1 MKVFG
6 LDTESDLIIV
16 AEIGVNHEGS
26 VKAAR
31 NMIKQASDC
40 GVHAVK
46 LQSYTPEKFT
56 SSSNAERL
64 KRVKRFSLSKSEHI
78 ELASFANDLGVGFF
92 STPVSEDWVETLASI
107 GGAIKI
113 ASGDIDFAPVLM
125 SAAKT
130 DLPIILSTGCSEC
143 REVDLAVQLIS
154 NVRGKDCMAESL
166 ALMHCVSQ
174 YPAKLGDCNL
184 ASIDF
189 MAKRYGLAVGWS
201 NHVVGPLACY
211 AATAMGASIIEVHIT
226 DQKEGRDFRD
236 HSISFDFSELS
247 ELVNNLLDIRRSA
260 GVIGKRPTEG
270 ELLIKGDIRKGLVA
284 SQDLKRDTILA
295 DDDISYA
302 RPAHGYKASER
313 RKIIGKKLL
322 TAVKKGEI
330 FYPDLF

>member
-6 LDTESDLIIV
+6 LDTTSDLIIV

-26 VKAAR
+26 IKVIW

-46 LQSYTPEKFT
+46 LQSYTPEKFM
-56 SSSNAERL
+56 SSSNADRL
-64 KRVKRFSLSKSEHI
+64 RRVKRFSLSKSEHI

-92 STPVSEDWVETLASI
+92 STPVSEDWVETIASI

-113 ASGDIDFAPVLM
+113 ASGDIDFEPVLM

-143 REVDLAVQLIS
+143 SEVDSAVQLIS
-154 NVRGKDCMAESL
+154 SIRGKDGIAESL

-174 YPAKLGDCNL
+174 YPAKLVDCNL

-211 AATAMGASIIEVHIT
+211 AATAMGASIIEVHVA
-226 DQKEGRDFRD
+226 DQKKVVT
-236 HSISFDFSELS
+236 SVI
-247 ELVNNLLDIRRSA
+247 IR
-260 GVIGKRPTEG
+260 
-270 ELLIKGDIRKGLVA
+270 
-284 SQDLKRDTILA
+284 
-295 DDDISYA
+295 
-302 RPAHGYKASER
+302 
-313 RKIIGKKLL
+313 
-322 TAVKKGEI
+322 
-330 FYPDLF
+330 YP